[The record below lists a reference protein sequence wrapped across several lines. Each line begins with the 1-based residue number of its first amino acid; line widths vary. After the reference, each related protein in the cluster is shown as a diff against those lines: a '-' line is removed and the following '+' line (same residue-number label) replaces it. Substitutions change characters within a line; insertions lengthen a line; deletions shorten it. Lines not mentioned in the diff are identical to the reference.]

1 MSDEFTPEFP
11 AVSVWPKSVRSIV
24 LHVLSMAHYAMAA
37 ARGWAANSINAR
49 VRLTAQNNGL
59 KQEVELLR
67 EELRIKDA
75 RAARIPAR
83 HRPRYRPTERM
94 AILELKAI
102 RSWNTAQTARRFQI
116 EPATIS
122 SWLKRLGRD
131 EVGLAQLPE
140 PVNKFPDFVRYIVQR
155 LKVLCPTLGKR
166 KIAQMLARAGLH
178 LGATTVQRM
187 LNDRPVKP
195 PAEPA
200 GGNTYTGR
208 IVTANYPDHV
218 HHVDLTVVPTSAG
231 LWASW
236 LPLALPQAWP
246 FAWWVAVVIDH
257 YSRRAMGIAVFDK
270 QPTSLQVSTF
280 LGRIYAKGKPK
291 YIICDK
297 GSQFWCAGFKAWC
310 KCRKIRPRYGAV
322 GQCGS
327 IAVVERFIRTL
338 KEECTRRLA
347 VPLRRDRM
355 RWELLCHVDWYNEH
369 RPHDYLG
376 GRTPDEAY
384 HDLAPANLAPRVEPR
399 EAWPAMAP
407 CAAPRVPIREVP
419 GRGLRLVIDY
429 HAGAQASAHCQ
440 TGCRLRGQG
449 GGKASRGQR
458 VSCAHA
464 DGGAPFGA
472 PWWPQCGGEAHRDDA
487 PAAPR
492 GTLGPLWKPP
502 NAAPI
507 SLVRYTRPIRASTRS
522 GSTSK
527 KSRSPRM
534 KPTMPHGWRV
544 DDSAA

>member
-11 AVSVWPKSVRSIV
+11 AVSVWPKSVRSIA

-49 VRLTAQNNGL
+49 VRLTAQSNGL

-83 HRPRYRPTERM
+83 HRLRYRSTERM

-102 RSWNTAQTARRFQI
+102 RGWNTAQTARRFQT
-116 EPATIS
+116 EPATIA
-122 SWLKRLGRD
+122 SWLKRLDND

-178 LGATTVQRM
+178 LGITTVQRM
-187 LNDRPVKP
+187 RKERPVKP

-200 GGNTYTGR
+200 GGNTSTGR

-270 QPTSLQVSTF
+270 QPTSLQVRKF
-280 LGRIYAKGKPK
+280 LGRLYTITKPK
-291 YIICDK
+291 YIVCDK
-297 GSQFWCAGFKAWC
+297 GSQFWCEGFKAWC
-310 KCRKIRPRYGAV
+310 RRVGTRPRYGAV

-338 KEECTRRLA
+338 KDECTRRLA
-347 VPLRRDRM
+347 TPLRQDGM
-355 RWELLCHVDWYNEH
+355 RRELLCHLDWYNEH

-376 GRTPDEAY
+376 GRTPDEVY
-384 HDLAPANLAPRVEPR
+384 HDLAPANLAPRMEPR
-399 EAWPAMAP
+399 RAWPSTSP
-407 CAAPRVPIREVP
+407 CAAPCVPIHGSREQS
-419 GRGLRLVIDY
+419 LRLVIDH
-429 HAGAQASAHCQ
+429 HAGRKHLPIV
-440 TGCRLRGQG
+440 RLT
-449 GGKASRGQR
+449 
-458 VSCAHA
+458 
-464 DGGAPFGA
+464 
-472 PWWPQCGGEAHRDDA
+472 
-487 PAAPR
+487 AA
-492 GTLGPLWKPP
+492 
-502 NAAPI
+502 
-507 SLVRYTRPIRASTRS
+507 
-522 GSTSK
+522 
-527 KSRSPRM
+527 
-534 KPTMPHGWRV
+534 
-544 DDSAA
+544 